1 MNLNHLQYFLETC
14 RYGSITKASE
24 VCHISQ
30 PSITAAINN
39 LEKELGAKLF
49 DRVNN
54 RLRLTVVGEG
64 FKDLTE
70 EFLKTFDDYCQSA
83 YDIASSRYTKIRVG
97 IPPFLS
103 TIITKKLFPEFSVQ
117 HPNIRLEIVEVGL
130 IDGLNKLNSSQLDCL
145 IGVCRSKTFTCN
157 SRCLFTT
164 KLTLA
169 VNRGSELV
177 HRHKAISIAQMESIP
192 LVTPVK
198 GSYLYSL
205 INEILASEKPNIVMQ
220 SNQLTTLKYMLRV
233 DCAAAIIY
241 DGLFND
247 DEDIVHIPFEEDI
260 FLEPHVFWQAGRYV
274 SSSLKSF
281 MSYISKVDF
290 GSDTGL
296 TVIQREN
303 VPPCINIHFV
313 DVLMQRRDMSEAP
326 PRKISAQQN
335 VVFSAIICPFICK

>member
-1 MNLNHLQYFLETC
+1 
-14 RYGSITKASE
+14 
-24 VCHISQ
+24 
-30 PSITAAINN
+30 
-39 LEKELGAKLF
+39 
-49 DRVNN
+49 
-54 RLRLTVVGEG
+54 
-64 FKDLTE
+64 
-70 EFLKTFDDYCQSA
+70 
-83 YDIASSRYTKIRVG
+83 
-97 IPPFLS
+97 
-103 TIITKKLFPEFSVQ
+103 
-117 HPNIRLEIVEVGL
+117 
-130 IDGLNKLNSSQLDCL
+130 
-145 IGVCRSKTFTCN
+145 
-157 SRCLFTT
+157 
-164 KLTLA
+164 
-169 VNRGSELV
+169 
-177 HRHKAISIAQMESIP
+177 MESIP

-260 FLEPHVFWQAGRYV
+260 FLETHVFWQAGRYV

-303 VPPCINIHFV
+303 VPPLHKYTFC
-313 DVLMQRRDMSEAP
+313 RRAYAKARYVRGTASQDQCTAKCGIFCNYLP
-326 PRKISAQQN
+326 
-335 VVFSAIICPFICK
+335 VHL

>member
-220 SNQLTTLKYMLRV
+220 SNQLTTLK
-233 DCAAAIIY
+233 
-241 DGLFND
+241 
-247 DEDIVHIPFEEDI
+247 
-260 FLEPHVFWQAGRYV
+260 
-274 SSSLKSF
+274 
-281 MSYISKVDF
+281 
-290 GSDTGL
+290 
-296 TVIQREN
+296 
-303 VPPCINIHFV
+303 
-313 DVLMQRRDMSEAP
+313 
-326 PRKISAQQN
+326 
-335 VVFSAIICPFICK
+335 